1 MRGIVVTSNDRKAR
15 GSRKASPVAGGVKW
29 ATATIAVLILATAPT
44 VFAQDAA
51 DRTSRPASILL
62 AQAGRTVTFDI
73 PAQPLSQALTAF
85 GRQTGLQ
92 IAVDT
97 ATVTGK
103 STAGVNGTM
112 TSEEGLRRLLSGTG
126 LSYQFTSTSA
136 VTVIGAAAGSGVLQL
151 DPLRVQGT
159 AVPSQAMIDN
169 LPPAAPGGQV
179 ATGGQVGLLGNRS
192 VMDTPFNQT
201 NYTAKTI
208 QDQQARSI
216 ADVTA
221 NDPSV
226 RNIWS
231 AVSYV
236 PSLMIRGF
244 AANNNDFSFGGLYGV
259 APALTVTPEY
269 LERVEILK
277 GPSALLNGMPPFG
290 SIGGTVNLIP
300 KRAPDEPVTEATVNY
315 ASNGQVG
322 GHLDFARRF
331 GDDKS
336 IGFRFNG
343 VYRNGA
349 TPVDRQ
355 TQEIAAAVFGLDFR
369 GDRTRLSFDF
379 GYQKQRF
386 NSPLR
391 PTYVAAGVPVP
402 TPPGGTANWF
412 QPWSYLNT
420 GDLFGA
426 AKIEFD
432 VTPDWT
438 VYGSVGG
445 RGSRFDSLMGF
456 ATITNANGN
465 LTDAPYNFPAWTNT
479 NTEELGVRGRAET
492 GPIHHALTLSGTRLQ
507 LDTGQLFPVIA
518 TIQSNLYT
526 PTFIAQPAT
535 PVLSPPKTGSTELTS
550 VGFADVLS
558 AVDDRIQLILGARYQ
573 RVQIGNFSSVTGAM
587 TSYYD
592 QSAISPAVGFVV
604 KPWQNVSLYGNYIQ
618 GLQQGPTAPTGTM
631 NAGQMFPPVKSRQF
645 ELGAKVD
652 FGEFTTTVSAFQIE
666 QPSGFT
672 NPTTATFSV
681 DGMQRNQGLE
691 LNIFGEPLAGFRTLG
706 GITLLDARQINTAS
720 ALTTGKKATG
730 VPDVQVNLGVEW
742 DASFLRGLT
751 FSGRGIYTSMQYLDA
766 ANTQSI
772 PAWTRFDAGVRY
784 TFDRADGK
792 PVSLRFNVENLF
804 NANYWSAASST
815 YGLSMGA
822 PRTFLLSLTSA
833 F

>member
-1 MRGIVVTSNDRKAR
+1 M
-15 GSRKASPVAGGVKW
+15 
-29 ATATIAVLILATAPT
+29 AVLTLAAAPT

-51 DRTSRPASILL
+51 DRTSRPASVLL
-62 AQAGRTVTFDI
+62 AQAGRTVTFNI
-73 PAQPLSQALTAF
+73 PAQSLSQALTAF

-97 ATVTGK
+97 AAVTGK
-103 STAGVNGTM
+103 STADVSGTM
-112 TSEEGLRRLLSGTG
+112 TSEEGLRQLLSGTG

-136 VTVIGAAAGSGVLQL
+136 VTVVGGAAGSGVMQL
-151 DPLRVQGT
+151 EPLRVQGT
-159 AVPSQAMIDN
+159 AVPAQAMIDN
-169 LPPAAPGGQV
+169 LPPAYAGGQV
-179 ATGGQVGLLGNRS
+179 ATGGQVGLLGNRG

-201 NYTAKTI
+201 NYTAKTM
-208 QDQQARSI
+208 QDQQAHSI
-216 ADVTA
+216 ADVVA

-226 RNIWS
+226 RNMWS
-231 AVSYV
+231 AVSYL
-236 PSLMIRGF
+236 PTLMIRGF
-244 AANNNDFSFGGLYGV
+244 ATNSNDLSFGGLYGL
-259 APALTVTPEY
+259 APAQAMPEY
-269 LERVEILK
+269 LERIEILK

-290 SIGGTVNLIP
+290 SIGGTINLIP
-300 KRAPDEPVTEATVNY
+300 KRAPDEALTEATVDY
-315 ASNGQVG
+315 TSNGQVG

-343 VYRNGA
+343 TYRNGA

-355 TQEIAAAVFGLDFR
+355 TQEIASAVFGLDFR
-369 GDRTRLSFDF
+369 GERTRLSFDY

-391 PTYVAAGVPVP
+391 PTYVAVGVPVP

-412 QPWSYLNT
+412 QPWSYMDSS
-420 GDLFGA
+420 DLFGA
-426 AKIEFD
+426 ARLEFD

-438 VYGSVGG
+438 IYGSAGA
-445 RGSRFDSLMGF
+445 RGSHFDSLMGF

-465 LTDAPYNFPAWTNT
+465 LTDAPFNFPGWANT
-479 NTEELGVRGRAET
+479 NTEEVGLRGRVET

-507 LDTGQLFPVIA
+507 LETGQLYPVVA

-526 PTFIAQPAT
+526 PTFIAMPNVST
-535 PVLSPPKTGSTELTS
+535 LNPPKIGSTELTS
-550 VGFADVLS
+550 LGFADVLS
-558 AVDDRIQLILGARYQ
+558 AVGDRIQLILGARYQ
-573 RVQIGNFSSVTGAM
+573 RVQIGNYSSTTGAV

-592 QSAISPAVGFVV
+592 QSAISPAVGFVI
-604 KPWQNVSLYGNYIQ
+604 KPWQNVSVYGNYIQ
-618 GLQQGPTAPTGTM
+618 GLQQGPTAPTGTT
-631 NAGQMFPPVKSRQF
+631 NAGQMFPPIQSRQF
-645 ELGAKVD
+645 ELGTKID
-652 FGEFTTTVSAFQIE
+652 FGRFTTTVSAFQIE
-666 QPSGFT
+666 QPAGFT
-672 NPTTATFSV
+672 NPTTAAYSV

-730 VPDVQVNLGVEW
+730 VPDVQVNLGLEW
-742 DASFLRGLT
+742 DAPFLHGLT